1 MTSITLSDLFTI
13 IFVLV
18 DDWYQQYGIKLLKGK
33 PGAKPNFTDSEIITL
48 MLTQDYIP
56 FSSETQYIGF
66 IRANYL
72 ELFPKLLDQSQFN
85 RRSRSLR
92 LLVEELRRYWIT
104 QKGFH
109 LNSSY
114 LLDTKPIPVLGY
126 KRNKKHSDFLGSANY
141 GYCAS
146 RNMHYFG
153 YKLVTIATLDGI
165 PIAYELVPAN
175 LDERLAAEAVI
186 DYVHG
191 CDIFTDKGFIGSE
204 WQSKIF
210 DQTNN
215 RIWTPKRKNQYRQN
229 TPSLDQWLNSIR
241 ERIEGVFNEIQ
252 NVGRNIERLFAK
264 TVIGISTR
272 IISKLTSHILRYLL
286 RNHFGVNV
294 QNFSISDNFV

>member
-191 CDIFTDKGFIGSE
+191 CELFTDKGFIGSE

-286 RNHFGVNV
+286 RIHFGVNV
-294 QNFSISDNFV
+294 QNFSISDNSV